1 LRQIGTLPAESGA
14 RLLADYLL
22 TLGVTT
28 RIREESEGWGVWV
41 LDEDRLAR
49 ARQEFEAFRNNPDD
63 PRFQAAPRTAET
75 IRRESERLDSQY
87 RKNFRLVSSSWS
99 GPQLRRRPLT
109 IGLIA
114 ACVAVYLLM
123 NWSRKA
129 DLQVIDAL
137 AFSGLRVQMAD
148 GQIHLE
154 PGGIEDILHG
164 QVWRLITPIFLHFN
178 PIHLLFDMWA
188 LSFFGSL
195 IEYRRDTRTLALL
208 VFLTAIASNVGQHLY
223 NISFVGH
230 PVNFGGM
237 SGVVYGLFGYVW
249 MKGQYE
255 PEQGMIL
262 HPSSVQ
268 MMLFWLVICMFGF
281 IGNVANAAH
290 AVGLVAGIL
299 CGLARL

>member
-1 LRQIGTLPAESGA
+1 MRQIGILPGEGAA

-41 LDEDRLAR
+41 LDEDRFAR
-49 ARQEFEAFRNNPDD
+49 ARQEFDAFRNNPED
-63 PRFQAAPRTAET
+63 PRFQAAPRTAES
-75 IRRESERLDSQY
+75 IRRESERLEAQY
-87 RKNFRLVSSSWS
+87 RKNFRHVSNTWS
-99 GPQLRRRPLT
+99 GPGLRRRPLT

-123 NWSRKA
+123 HWSKNA
-129 DLQVIDAL
+129 DFRVIDAL
-137 AFSGLRVQMAD
+137 AFSGFRVEMVAGRFQ
-148 GQIHLE
+148 LE
-154 PGGIEDILHG
+154 PGGIENILHG
-164 QVWRLITPIFLHFN
+164 EVWRLVTPIFLHFN

-195 IEYRRDTRTLALL
+195 IEYRRGTRMLALL
-208 VFLTAIASNVGQHLY
+208 VFLLAITSNLGQHLY
-223 NISFVGH
+223 NVYFVGQ

-268 MMLFWLVICMFGF
+268 MMLFWLAICMLGF

-290 AVGLVAGIL
+290 AVGLVAGML